1 MKDMS
6 EEIERKEEAS
16 KHYTSDEIKVLK
28 GLEPVR
34 ERPGMY
40 IGSTG
45 IDGLHHL
52 VYEVVDNSIDE
63 AMAGYCDTIVI
74 KLEKGDD
81 GEEYCSVLDNGRG
94 IPVDFHPT
102 EKKSTLEVV
111 LTQLHAGGKFDDNAY
126 KVSGGLHGVGVSC
139 VNALS
144 DTLEVIVYRAP
155 KVYRQV
161 YHKGI
166 PEKDVE
172 IIGDTD
178 KTGTYVRFT
187 PDFSIMERNSFNYDT
202 LLNRFRELSYL
213 NKGIKIEFEDDRG
226 DLVRKDTLH
235 AEGGLSS
242 FVKYLNEYK
251 TTLFDPISFEG
262 VRKIEQNKDVSVEV
276 ALQYNDKYDE
286 KIYTFVN
293 NINTREGGTHLVG
306 FRTALSRCLNNQLKK
321 SAKYLKKYSESLEAS
336 DISEGLTAI
345 VSVKL
350 PEPQFEGQTKM
361 KLGNSSVRGVV
372 DSLVYENLT
381 NYFDEF
387 PDAIDKLLDKV
398 TNAALG
404 RVAAR
409 KARENI
415 RKKNEGGGLPGKL
428 ADCSEKDPAK
438 CEVFIVEGDSA
449 GGTAKQGRD
458 SRFQA
463 ILPLWGK
470 MLNVEKAQ
478 EVKVLNNDKL
488 HPVIQTIGAGI
499 TRYNESQAD
508 HDAKEA
514 AGEEM
519 TFDLSKVRYHKVI
532 IMADADVD
540 GSHIRTLLL
549 TFFFRYMK
557 PLIEAGYVYFAM
569 PPLYKIT
576 IGKKVF
582 YAYMEEEKKK
592 IIDEY
597 AQGDEGKVIAQRYKG
612 LGEMEKEEL
621 WETTM
626 NPETRMIGQ
635 VTLSDAEEADRV
647 FSMLMGEDVE
657 PRREFIEQN
666 ATYVSMLDV

>member
-1 MKDMS
+1 MN
-6 EEIERKEEAS
+6 EEERKEEAS
-16 KHYTSDEIKVLK
+16 RHYTGGEIKVLK

-63 AMAGYCDTIVI
+63 AMAGYCDKIVVT
-74 KLEKGDD
+74 LEN
-81 GEEYCSVLDNGRG
+81 GEYGEICSVLDNGRG
-94 IPVDFHPT
+94 IPVDIHAT
-102 EKKSTLEVV
+102 EKKSSLEVV
-111 LTQLHAGGKFDDNAY
+111 LTQLHAGGKFDENAY

-144 DTLEVIVYRAP
+144 DWMEVTVYRSP

-161 YHKGI
+161 YHKGV
-166 PEKDVE
+166 PEKPVE
-172 IIGDTD
+172 CIGECSN
-178 KTGTYVRFT
+178 TGTLVRFS

-202 LLNRFRELSYL
+202 LLTRFRELSYL
-213 NKGIKIEFEDDRG
+213 NKGISIDVEDRRG
-226 DLVRKDTLH
+226 ELIRKDHLH

-251 TTLFDPISFEG
+251 TTLFEPISFEG
-262 VRKIEQNKDVSVEV
+262 KRIIENPKKEVSVEV
-276 ALQYNDKYDE
+276 SIQYNDKYDE

-321 SAKYLKKYSESLEAS
+321 SVKYMKKYSESLEAS

-345 VSVKL
+345 ISVKL

-361 KLGNSSVRGVV
+361 KLGNSAVRGIV

-387 PDAIDKLLDKV
+387 PEDLDKLLDKV
-398 TNAALG
+398 TNAAIG
-404 RVAAR
+404 RIAAR

-415 RKKNEGGGLPGKL
+415 RKKTEGGGLPGKL

-478 EVKVLNNDKL
+478 EAKVLNNEKL

-499 TRYNESQAD
+499 TRYNEDKATQD
-508 HDAKEA
+508 EKA
-514 AGEEM
+514 ASGEES

-582 YAYMEEEKKK
+582 YAYQEEEKTQ
-592 IIDEY
+592 IINQY
-597 AQGDEGKVIAQRYKG
+597 AQGDEGKVLAQRYKG

-635 VTLSDAEEADRV
+635 VHLSDAEEADRV

-657 PRREFIEQN
+657 PRREYIEQN
-666 ATYVSMLDV
+666 AKYVSMLDV

>member
-1 MKDMS
+1 MN
-6 EEIERKEEAS
+6 EEEERKEEAS
-16 KHYTSDEIKVLK
+16 RHYTGGEIKVLK

-63 AMAGYCDTIVI
+63 AMAGYCDKIVVT
-74 KLEKGDD
+74 LEN
-81 GEEYCSVLDNGRG
+81 GEYGEICSVLDNGRG
-94 IPVDFHPT
+94 IPVDIHAT
-102 EKKSTLEVV
+102 EKKSSLEVV
-111 LTQLHAGGKFDDNAY
+111 LTQLHAGGKFDENAY

-144 DTLEVIVYRAP
+144 DWMEVTVYRSP

-161 YHKGI
+161 YHKGV
-166 PEKDVE
+166 PEKPVE
-172 IIGDTD
+172 CIGECSN
-178 KTGTYVRFT
+178 TGTLVRFS

-202 LLNRFRELSYL
+202 LLTRFRELSYL
-213 NKGIKIEFEDDRG
+213 NKGISIDVEDRRG
-226 DLVRKDTLH
+226 ELIRKDHLH

-251 TTLFDPISFEG
+251 TTLFEPISFEG
-262 VRKIEQNKDVSVEV
+262 KRIIENPKKEVSVEV
-276 ALQYNDKYDE
+276 SIQYNDKYDE

-321 SAKYLKKYSESLEAS
+321 SVKYMKKYSESLEAS

-345 VSVKL
+345 ISVKL

-361 KLGNSSVRGVV
+361 KLGNSAVRGIV

-387 PDAIDKLLDKV
+387 PEDLDKLLDKV
-398 TNAALG
+398 TNAAIG
-404 RVAAR
+404 RIAAR

-415 RKKNEGGGLPGKL
+415 RKKTEGGGLPGKL

-478 EVKVLNNDKL
+478 EAKVLNNEKL

-499 TRYNESQAD
+499 TRYNEDKATQD
-508 HDAKEA
+508 EKA
-514 AGEEM
+514 ASGEES

-582 YAYMEEEKKK
+582 YAYQEEEKTQ
-592 IIDEY
+592 IINQY
-597 AQGDEGKVIAQRYKG
+597 AQGDEGKVLAQRYKG

-635 VTLSDAEEADRV
+635 VHLSDAEEADRV

-657 PRREFIEQN
+657 PRREYIEQN
-666 ATYVSMLDV
+666 AKYVSMLDV